1 MENQEYN
8 PDILTLVDD
17 EGNEHQFEVVDS
29 IEENG
34 NRYVALVPVYEN
46 PEELIEDD
54 GEFII
59 LKSVTDNGEEFLEAI
74 DDEDEI
80 DHIAD
85 IFEERLQDFC
95 DIIEED

>member
-17 EGNEHQFEVVDS
+17 EGNEHQFELIDS
-29 IEENG
+29 VEDNSK
-34 NRYVALVPVYEN
+34 RYVALVPVYKN

-59 LKSVTDNGEEFLEAI
+59 LRCVTDNGEEFLEAI
-74 DDEDEI
+74 EDENEI
-80 DHIAD
+80 NRIAD

-95 DIIEED
+95 DIVEED

>member
-17 EGNEHQFEVVDS
+17 EGNEHQFELIDTVEDNS
-29 IEENG
+29 

-46 PEELIEDD
+46 PEELLSDD

-59 LKSVTDNGEEFLEAI
+59 LKCVADNGEEFLEAI
-74 DDEDEI
+74 EDDKEMDR
-80 DHIAD
+80 IAD
-85 IFEERLQDFC
+85 IFEKRLEDFC